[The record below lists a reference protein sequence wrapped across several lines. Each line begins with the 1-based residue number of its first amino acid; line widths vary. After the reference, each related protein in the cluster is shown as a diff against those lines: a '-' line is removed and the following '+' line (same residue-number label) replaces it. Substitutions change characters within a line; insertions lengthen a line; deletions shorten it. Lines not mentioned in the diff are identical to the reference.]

1 MKGIILAGG
10 VAKRLFPL
18 TKVINKHILPVY
30 DRPMLYYPL
39 ETLKSAGINDIMI
52 VTGTHHSGEIF
63 NHFGS
68 GKDFGVK
75 FTYRVQDEAGGI
87 PQAISLAEDFVGT
100 DKFVSINGDNILT
113 HSIKKFVDEFGKGKE
128 EARIL
133 LYKGT
138 EEQAKK
144 SGIAVIAKQGNV
156 KELIEKPHVP
166 PSTMISIGVYMY
178 TPDVFKVIRPLRP
191 SARGET
197 EITHVNSHYLK
208 KGTLKASVIEGE
220 WLDAGTI
227 DELWESNVRMKEI
240 SEKQSKNY
248 KYK

>member
-10 VAKRLFPL
+10 MAKRLFPL
-18 TKVINKHILPVY
+18 TTVVNKHLLPVY
-30 DRPMLYYPL
+30 DKPMIYYPL
-39 ETLKSAGINDIMI
+39 ETLKSADITDIMI
-52 VTGTHHSGEIF
+52 ITGTYHAGEIF

-68 GKDFGVK
+68 GKNFGVK

-87 PQAISLAEDFVGT
+87 PQAISLAEDFVGN

-113 HSIKKFVDEFGKGKE
+113 RPIKKFVEEFEKGKE

-138 EEQAKK
+138 LEQAKK
-144 SGIAVIAKQGNV
+144 SGIAVLKGDKV
-156 KELIEKPHVP
+156 VELVEKPQNP

-178 TPDVFKVIRPLRP
+178 TPDVFDVIRPLRP

-197 EITHVNSHYLK
+197 EITHVNTHYLK
-208 KGTLKASVIEGE
+208 KGTLKASVIEGD

-227 DELWESNVRMKEI
+227 DELWEANAKIKELKENDKT
-240 SEKQSKNY
+240 SR
-248 KYK
+248 

>member
-1 MKGIILAGG
+1 MI
-10 VAKRLFPL
+10 
-18 TKVINKHILPVY
+18 
-30 DRPMLYYPL
+30 YYPL
-39 ETLKSAGINDIMI
+39 QTLKSAGITNIMI
-52 VTGTHHSGEIF
+52 VTGTHHAGTIF

-87 PQAISLAEDFVGT
+87 PQAISLAEDFVGK

-113 HSIKKFVDEFGKGKE
+113 HSIKKFVEEFEKGQE

-138 EEQAKK
+138 TEQAKK
-144 SGIAVIAKQGNV
+144 SGIAVLKGDNV
-156 KELIEKPHVP
+156 AELIEKPQQP
-166 PSTMISIGVYMY
+166 ASTMISIGVYMY
-178 TPDVFKVIRPLRP
+178 APNVFDVIRPLRP

-197 EITHVNSHYLK
+197 EITHVNTHYLK
-208 KGTLKASVIEGE
+208 KGTLKASIIEGE

-227 DELWESNVRMKEI
+227 DELWESNMRMREI
-240 SEKQSKNY
+240 KQKI
-248 KYK
+248 